1 MKTNVTIAVAGFL
14 IAFIVSTLAM
24 LLLVP
29 QEAGAAVNGV
39 DMHSSRSNGVG
50 MHSSRSFDFRDHFH
64 QHHRDH
70 HGFGLLPWY
79 GYYDNAPS
87 YPYDDSYST
96 PQVVVPESPRSAC
109 QHSEQT
115 VAVPSANGKTTQ
127 VTILRC

>member
-1 MKTNVTIAVAGFL
+1 MKTNVTIAVVAFL

-24 LLLVP
+24 LLLAP

-39 DMHSSRSNGVG
+39 GVQSSRSND
-50 MHSSRSFDFRDHFH
+50 FDFRDHFH

-79 GYYDNAPS
+79 GNYDVP
-87 YPYDDSYST
+87 PYTSDDSMTYST
-96 PQVVVPESPRSAC
+96 PEAVVPEPEPPRAAGC

-115 VAVPSANGKTTQ
+115 VAVPSANGETTQ